1 MIPER
6 EIEGKNYM
14 DEMKLYSP
22 RVMKEIL
29 EKYGFKFS
37 KGLGQNFLIDGNII
51 NKIVEAADID
61 ENSGVIEIGPGFGT
75 LTQGLCKKAK
85 KVVAIEIDESLRNV
99 HKETIAYDNIKVIYE
114 DFMKIDVDKL
124 IEEEFEGMDVK
135 IVANLPYYI
144 TTPIIMKILEDKY
157 KISKIVV
164 MVQKEVANRLN
175 AKPGTKE
182 YSAISLA
189 VQYRADT
196 NIAMIVPSSVF
207 MPRPKVDSAVI
218 ALDILKSPRIDVTD
232 EKMLFAVIRGSFNQR
247 RKTILNG
254 LSNKFDSP
262 KELVKEVLDNVNIDP
277 GIRGENLSIEEFGRI
292 ADEMS
297 KVIKLEQ

>member
-1 MIPER
+1 
-6 EIEGKNYM
+6 M

-22 RVMKEIL
+22 RVMKEVL
-29 EKYGFKFS
+29 EKYGFKFT
-37 KGLGQNFLIDGNII
+37 KGLGQNFIIDGNII
-51 NKIVEAADID
+51 NKIVESANID

-85 KVVAIEIDESLRNV
+85 KVVAIEIDKSLRPV
-99 HKETIAYDNIKVIYE
+99 HKETLNYDNIKIIYE

-124 IEEEFEGMDVK
+124 IEEEFAGMDVK
-135 IVANLPYYI
+135 LVANLPYYI

-157 KISKIVV
+157 KISRIVV

-189 VQYRADT
+189 VQFRSNT
-196 NIAMIVPSSVF
+196 SIAMIVPSSVF
-207 MPRPKVDSAVI
+207 MPKPKVDSAVI
-218 ALDILKSPRIDVTD
+218 ALDILKEPRVNVID

-254 LSNKFDSP
+254 LSNKFNCSKDII
-262 KELVKEVLDNVNIDP
+262 KEVLQNVNIDP
-277 GIRGENLSIEEFGRI
+277 GIRGENLSIQEFARI
-292 ADEMS
+292 SDEMNKS
-297 KVIKLEQ
+297 FEYSDDGIIIKEI